1 LSIAYSLTIWRVR
14 ILVAIPL
21 VRLLLALLI
30 FPLLLFALLLT
41 FSLTFSPLLR

>member
-1 LSIAYSLTIWRVR
+1 MASQDT
-14 ILVAIPL
+14 VAIPL